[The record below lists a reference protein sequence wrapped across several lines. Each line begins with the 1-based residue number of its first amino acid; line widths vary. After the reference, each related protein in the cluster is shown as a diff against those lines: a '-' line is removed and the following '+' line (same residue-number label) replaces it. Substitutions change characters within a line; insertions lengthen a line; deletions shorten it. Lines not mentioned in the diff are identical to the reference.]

1 MTENFLNFCFST
13 PIFFKKIEKNDWTA
27 VWNSTGFKGFYYF
40 SVIFP
45 DQMMFLSIK
54 SAKISRFLWS
64 LIWVYHAEIMCSDLH
79 FRNYVRALEHEKW
92 GAPEPF
98 WSLAGGHR
106 TETSLTHPP
115 ALWLGSVTTQLTWPP
130 ALSRR
135 FLKIWSEKCTAV
147 PKISKLLITSKSR
160 ALIADM

>member
-1 MTENFLNFCFST
+1 MRKTTEPLSEIPLVLRASFIFLAFSWSNGVS
-13 PIFFKKIEKNDWTA
+13 FNKI
-27 VWNSTGFKGFYYF
+27 GHF
-40 SVIFP
+40 
-45 DQMMFLSIK
+45 
-54 SAKISRFLWS
+54 SRFLWS
-64 LIWVYHAEIMCSDLH
+64 LIWVCHADIMCSDLH

-98 WSLAGGHR
+98 RSLTRGHQ
-106 TETSLTHPP
+106 TGTSLTHPP

-147 PKISKLLITSKSR
+147 VKMIPNLSLHTSLISFMIF
-160 ALIADM
+160 